1 VSLLSIHFGGK
12 WMNEMKMT
20 KMKNIRL
27 LVPLILH
34 FGIVTLACAQNPA
47 QPKESANELVRSVIS
62 EEQSAGKQDQSLWQ
76 YRVNKNSEGRVLT
89 KDVIE
94 TRDGS
99 LERLIAIDGTPL
111 NAEQRREEEERIR
124 KLIEN
129 PREQQKLERI
139 RKKDAEQ
146 CDSFL
151 RMIPDAFIFSYQGT
165 DGDLVKLSFQ
175 PNPAFDPPS
184 REARVLHEMEG
195 NLVVKLHPR
204 RLVAINGRLREEVKF
219 AGGLLGYLER
229 GGSFHVERK
238 DVGSGHW
245 ELTTVETSMKGKV
258 LFLKTID
265 VQERETRTQFSPAPK
280 DIRLREAAQI
290 LENPQ
295 TLTAQK

>member
-1 VSLLSIHFGGK
+1 
-12 WMNEMKMT
+12 MNEMKMT

-47 QPKESANELVRSVIS
+47 HPKESANELVRSVIS

-76 YRVNKNSEGRVLT
+76 YRVNKNSEGRMLT
-89 KDVIE
+89 KEVIE

-204 RLVAINGRLREEVKF
+204 RLVAINGRLEEEVKF

-265 VQERETRTQFSPAPK
+265 VQERETRTQFSPVPK